1 MYMTYGEA
9 VNADEM
15 SAGRYLPEGLVE
27 GCRVVRPVAK
37 DAVLTYDDVVLPE
50 GRIADALR
58 AEQYRHFRGE
68 TWLEEL
74 LAAAPV

>member
-1 MYMTYGEA
+1 
-9 VNADEM
+9 M

-27 GCRVVRPVAK
+27 GCVLSHEVAR
-37 DAVLTYDDVVLPE
+37 DHVLTYADVVLPK
-50 GRIADALR
+50 GRLADQLR

-74 LAAAPV
+74 IASGSPELTAASAS